1 MGTFIKI
8 CGITNAE
15 DAENAVAFGADAL
28 GFIFA
33 ESPRRADPKNAKKI
47 LARIR
52 GKALGVGVFVNESAR
67 RVEETAEYCGLD
79 VVQLH
84 GDETSSYCANIKVDR
99 VIKAFRIKDIASLK
113 AIKGYDNVFAYL
125 LDTFSK
131 DTYGGTG
138 RAFDWNIAVKA
149 KSLGKP
155 IILSGGLNS
164 GNIGEAIKVIRPYGV
179 DISSSIESEPGK
191 KDAGLMKCIIEEIKA
206 LD

>member
-1 MGTFIKI
+1 MLIKI
-8 CGITNAE
+8 CGITNLRDAE
-15 DAENAVAFGADAL
+15 DAVSFGADAL
-28 GFIFA
+28 GFVFA
-33 ESPRRADPKNAKKI
+33 KSPRKIEPESAKDIIKEI
-47 LARIR
+47 KGA
-52 GKALGVGVFVNESAR
+52 ALCVGVFVNELSEK
-67 RVEETAEYCGLD
+67 VEETAEYCGLD
-79 VVQLH
+79 AVQLH
-84 GDETSSYCANIKVDR
+84 GDETPLYCANIKVDR
-99 VIKAFRIKDIASLK
+99 IIKAFRIKDTASLE

-131 DTYGGTG
+131 DKYGGTG
-138 RAFDWNIAVKA
+138 RAFDWDIAVKA